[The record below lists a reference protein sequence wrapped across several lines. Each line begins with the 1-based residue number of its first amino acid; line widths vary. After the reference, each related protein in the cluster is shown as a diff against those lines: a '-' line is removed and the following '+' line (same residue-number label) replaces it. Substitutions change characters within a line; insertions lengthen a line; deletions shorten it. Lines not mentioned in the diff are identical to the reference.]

1 MTISSHKKLT
11 PVLKSKLNC
20 CKNTVMYESFTGPR
34 MWATQMPSQLLQN
47 QQNADKT
54 SQANN
59 RALGMTSAIS
69 VAGPKSVDIQRTTEL
84 QEALKP
90 YNVQESDQELNHR
103 LVGYNQDDIFLNYSS
118 IQISLEVNYIPVYY
132 IRKLLANLILLSHKI
147 V

>member
-1 MTISSHKKLT
+1 
-11 PVLKSKLNC
+11 
-20 CKNTVMYESFTGPR
+20 

-103 LVGYNQDDIFLNYSS
+103 LVGYNQDDINKNYSS
-118 IQISLEVNYIPVYY
+118 IQIILECNYIPVYY
-132 IRKLLANLILLSHKI
+132 MYPKI
-147 V
+147 VG

>member
-1 MTISSHKKLT
+1 MKISSHKKLT
-11 PVLKSKLNC
+11 PVLKSKLNS

-103 LVGYNQDDIFLNYSS
+103 LVGYNQDDIFLTYSS
-118 IQISLEVNYIPVYY
+118 IQISLECNYIPVYY

>member
-1 MTISSHKKLT
+1 MLHLQ
-11 PVLKSKLNC
+11 LL
-20 CKNTVMYESFTGPR
+20 YESFTGPR

-103 LVGYNQDDIFLNYSS
+103 LVGYNQDDINKNYASFE
-118 IQISLEVNYIPVYY
+118 IILECNYIPVYY
-132 IRKLLANLILLSHKI
+132 ILKLLANLILLSHKI
-147 V
+147 G

>member
-1 MTISSHKKLT
+1 MID
-11 PVLKSKLNC
+11 C
-20 CKNTVMYESFTGPR
+20 CENKAAVYVFFTGPR

-69 VAGPKSVDIQRTTEL
+69 VAGPKSIDIQRTTEL
-84 QEALKP
+84 QDALKP

-103 LVGYNQDDIFLNYSS
+103 
-118 IQISLEVNYIPVYY
+118 
-132 IRKLLANLILLSHKI
+132 
-147 V
+147 

>member
-1 MTISSHKKLT
+1 
-11 PVLKSKLNC
+11 
-20 CKNTVMYESFTGPR
+20 MYESFTGPR

-103 LVGYNQDDIFLNYSS
+103 LVGYNQDGIFKNYSS
-118 IQISLEVNYIPVYY
+118 IQISLECNDIPVYY

>member
-1 MTISSHKKLT
+1 MKISTHKKLT
-11 PVLKSKLNC
+11 PVLTSKLNC

-103 LVGYNQDDIFLNYSS
+103 LVAYNQDDNFF
-118 IQISLEVNYIPVYY
+118 
-132 IRKLLANLILLSHKI
+132 
-147 V
+147 